1 MMRLLISAIAAAL
14 ILAIAPAPQAEAASI
29 SKNQITDIL
38 EAQGYAAHD
47 YDQNKIRVDVAGYA
61 ILIAIDGTD
70 GDITYIT
77 WLNGV
82 SGDDVGLKLLNKF
95 NNDVKFGRAYIDR
108 DGDVTI
114 QMDRNAAGGITAE
127 NIESDFDVFLLLI
140 SKFLSDLESQT
151 IA

>member
-1 MMRLLISAIAAAL
+1 MRFFTTFAVALFLAAMPVA
-14 ILAIAPAPQAEAASI
+14 QAGAASI
-29 SKNQITDIL
+29 SKAEISRIL
-38 EAQGYAAHD
+38 SEQGYAIQDHGP
-47 YDQNKIRVDVAGYA
+47 NRVRVDVGGYA
-61 ILIAIDGTD
+61 ILVAIDGAD

-77 WLNGV
+77 WLNGI
-82 SGDDVGLKLLNKF
+82 SGDDVGLQLLNQF
-95 NNDVKFGRAYIDR
+95 NNEVKFGRAYIDQ